1 MKKLIL
7 LSAISALLLF
17 GSNGWADVSMIPLND
32 YLKQQKMGDPNVAFY
47 TFTRCSAIN
56 LNMADLSGN
65 NPELLERGE
74 RASDYF
80 TKSAVEVRQLI
91 TPDDSDA
98 EHIKNVIAT
107 ISGIAN
113 AYVEV
118 MNVHYL
124 KTGIYFTDWM
134 IEDLSTCSALY
145 NNVIE

>member
-7 LSAISALLLF
+7 ISALLLF
-17 GSNGWADVSMIPLND
+17 GSNSWADVSMIPLND

-56 LNMADLSGN
+56 LKMADRSGN
-65 NPELLERGE
+65 NPERLERAE
-74 RASDYF
+74 KVSDHF
-80 TKSAVEVRQLI
+80 FIGAIEVRQLI

-98 EHIKNVIAT
+98 EHLDNVIST
-107 ISGIAN
+107 VSGIAN

-118 MNVHYL
+118 MNVHYP

-134 IEDLSTCSALY
+134 IDDLSTCSALY
-145 NNVIE
+145 EDMIK